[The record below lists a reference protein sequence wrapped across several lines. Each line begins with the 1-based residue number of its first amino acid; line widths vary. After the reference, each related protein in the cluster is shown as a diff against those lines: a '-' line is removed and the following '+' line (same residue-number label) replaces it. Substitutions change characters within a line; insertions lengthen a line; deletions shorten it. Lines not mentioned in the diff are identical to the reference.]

1 MINQVCISGNLT
13 ADPELKYLA
22 TGNAVV
28 NFTVAINS
36 KYQKD
41 GQWVEEVD
49 FILVTAFGKVAE
61 NCGEFLNKG
70 SKVTV
75 SGKLKQDRWED
86 DNGKKQS
93 KTKVVAALV
102 EFMDSKPKAEG
113 AHGSTP
119 AGKKSVF

>member
-13 ADPELKYLA
+13 ADPELKYLP

-36 KYQKD
+36 KYKKGD
-41 GQWVEEVD
+41 DWVDEVD

-70 SKVTV
+70 SKVSV

-102 EFMDSKPKAEG
+102 EFMDNKGKTDGVA
-113 AHGSTP
+113 P

>member
-41 GQWVEEVD
+41 GQWIDEVD
-49 FILVTAFGKVAE
+49 FIGVTAFGKVAE
-61 NCGEFLNKG
+61 NCGEYLNKG

-102 EFMDSKPKAEG
+102 EFMSKGENDG
-113 AHGSTP
+113 TGGT
-119 AGKKSVF
+119 GG